1 MLDLISCF
9 DLLEK
14 KRTNDILRFTM
25 SSTCRWCLGCAGSQ
39 MPQQRNLCRTGWSHH
54 QSSLCP
60 WPINIDKPGPCL
72 IAFVAFPRQIKG
84 LQLNVAGQ
92 IMLLHIFVDLV
103 SEEIM
108 NSKTSFI
115 FTWEWSRARPQ
126 GRTPW
131 ACRGTCDPWT
141 SWKASQWTGSQT
153 PPWFPSLRTKND
165 QQRIQTQRWF
175 SLTKQQ
181 ECKFVYSPEKLNRR
195 SYVLNSIAVLLF
207 VDWLSL
213 PNTEYWIRS
222 KSKQQSDDETSRL
235 VYYVCTWH
243 RVWIFYSVVML
254 LFALYNVQQQ
264 SSQKKRCFWKV
275 DCMRW
280 QKMFRVMDHL

>member
-1 MLDLISCF
+1 
-9 DLLEK
+9 
-14 KRTNDILRFTM
+14 
-25 SSTCRWCLGCAGSQ
+25 
-39 MPQQRNLCRTGWSHH
+39 
-54 QSSLCP
+54 
-60 WPINIDKPGPCL
+60 
-72 IAFVAFPRQIKG
+72 
-84 LQLNVAGQ
+84 
-92 IMLLHIFVDLV
+92 
-103 SEEIM
+103 M

-207 VDWLSL
+207 VDWLNL
-213 PNTEYWIRS
+213 KLKTES
-222 KSKQQSDDETSRL
+222 EAKKDKKSDDEPCITAIRWLLTSAIL
-235 VYYVCTWH
+235 SFVEVADHNCFQLCSQGLKI
-243 RVWIFYSVVML
+243 VIIIFIGT
-254 LFALYNVQQQ
+254 Q
-264 SSQKKRCFWKV
+264 
-275 DCMRW
+275 
-280 QKMFRVMDHL
+280 